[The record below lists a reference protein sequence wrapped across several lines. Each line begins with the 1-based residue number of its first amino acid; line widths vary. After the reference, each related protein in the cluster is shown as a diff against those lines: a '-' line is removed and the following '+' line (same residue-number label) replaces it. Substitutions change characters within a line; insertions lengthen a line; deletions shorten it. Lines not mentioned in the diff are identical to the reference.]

1 MESTLKYEILD
12 YLRSGNAR
20 SKEYNQRI
28 IKSWG
33 NEGAEILKQIMDG
46 KMEVENPRIRL
57 RSFFVL
63 NQMIDPK
70 EFKQMVSELIIKG
83 QDQRLRFQ
91 AFSALATASAKEA
104 ATLAPELLEEVEVNP
119 AIALGAARV
128 LAQVQGKEALPAIK
142 KLSERILKMAEGNVN
157 SPSYISLNLLMDD
170 LQGRRMEE
178 KEVRI
183 KEV

>member
-1 MESTLKYEILD
+1 MESTLKYEILE

-33 NEGAEILKQIMDG
+33 KEGAEILKQIMDG
-46 KMEVENPRIRL
+46 KMEVENPRIRM

-63 NQMIDPK
+63 GQLVDPK
-70 EFKQMVSELIIKG
+70 EFKQMVSELIVKG

-104 ATLAPELLEEVEVNP
+104 ASLAPELLEEVEINP

-128 LAQVQGKEALPAIK
+128 LAQVRGKESLPAIK

-170 LQGRRMEE
+170 LQGKRKKE
-178 KEVRI
+178 KEVVI

>member
-1 MESTLKYEILD
+1 MESILKYEILD

-33 NEGAEILKQIMDG
+33 NEGKEILKQIMDG

-63 NQMIDPK
+63 GQMVDPK

-83 QDQRLRFQ
+83 KDQRLRFQ

-119 AIALGAARV
+119 AIALGAAKV
-128 LAQVQGKEALPAIK
+128 LAQVHGRESLPAIK

-157 SPSYISLNLLMDD
+157 SPSYISLQQLMND
-170 LQGRRMEE
+170 LQGRRKKE
-178 KEVRI
+178 KEVGI